1 MTLLALL
8 LAAQAANVPELPKD
22 IPQDAA
28 KFTVLMMGL
37 PAGQQALWSEGG
49 KLRAFFQFNDRG
61 RGPKTYST
69 FELRDGVP
77 VSEQVEGNDY
87 MKDAV
92 HEAFSVQGGTASW
105 KSKAEQGTRALSGSA
120 FYVSMYGPPAEF
132 ALLARAALEHGGGLP
147 LLPEGE
153 ARVAKVF
160 DRAALADG
168 KSELVTLYAITGLDF
183 SPSYVWLDQKREMFA
198 SGGVWQSVVREG
210 WEAAMPDLVKAQ
222 QDAVHQR
229 AREQAE
235 RLAHRPRGLLV
246 FHDANV
252 FDAESARTVPHQ
264 DVAIDGNRIIRVGP
278 TGAPPAGAEVI
289 EAAGKTLIPGLWDM
303 HAHVSDNDGLLNL
316 AAGVT
321 TVRDLANDVDELL
334 ARRKRIEEGT
344 ELGTRIVMAGFID
357 GPGPFQGPTKVLVSD
372 EKAGREWVDKYASL
386 GMTQIKLYSSLK
398 PELVEPIAEEAHRKG
413 LRLSGHIPAGLTASE
428 AVRLGYDEIQHVNF
442 LVLNFMPD
450 VKDTRTPARFLEPAK
465 RTADLDLRS
474 PQVREFI
481 QLLKDRHTTLDPTL
495 SIFEHLLLAR
505 PGVMSV
511 GFREI
516 ADRLPVQVRR
526 GFLAGSLPVPPGMD
540 QKYKASWAR
549 MLQLIGEL
557 YKAGVPIEAG
567 TDAMAG
573 FALHRE
579 LELDVEAGIPTPEVV
594 RLATLGAARIMGME
608 KDLGTV
614 RPGKLADVALIDGDP
629 TRRISDVRRTLVTV
643 KDGVVYR
650 PAELYRELGVRAD
663 WPTKAPPPKAPARH
677 ADAH

>member
-1 MTLLALL
+1 MMLLALL
-8 LAAQAANVPELPKD
+8 LAAPAANLPDLPKD
-22 IPQDAA
+22 VPQDAA
-28 KFTVLMMGL
+28 KYTVLMMGH

-69 FELRDGVP
+69 LALREGLP
-77 VSEQVEGNDY
+77 VSEQIEGNDY

-92 HEAFSVQGGTASW
+92 HETFFAQGESATW
-105 KSKAEQGTRALSGSA
+105 KSKAEEGTRTLSGPA
-120 FYVSMYGPPAEF
+120 FYLSMYGPPAEL
-132 ALLARAALEHGGGLP
+132 ALLARAALEHGGRLP

-153 ARVAKVF
+153 ARVEKVF
-160 DRAALADG
+160 DRSAQANG
-168 KSELVTLYAITGLDF
+168 KSQPLTLYAVTGLDF
-183 SPSYVWLDQKREMFA
+183 SPSYLWLDEKREMFA
-198 SGGVWQSVVREG
+198 SGGVWWGIVREG
-210 WEAAMPDLVKAQ
+210 WEAAMPDLIKAQ
-222 QDAVHQR
+222 QEASHQR
-229 AREQAE
+229 SREQAQ

-252 FDAESARTVPHQ
+252 FDPESARTVPHQ
-264 DVAIDGNRIIRVGP
+264 DVTIDGNRIVHVESTR
-278 TGAPPAGAEVI
+278 APPAGAEII

-303 HAHVSDNDGLLNL
+303 HAHVGNNDGLLNL

-321 TVRDLANDVDELL
+321 TVRDLANDLEELL
-334 ARRKRIEEGT
+334 ARKKRIEEGT

-357 GPGPFQGPTKVLVSD
+357 GPGPYQGPTKVLVSD

-386 GMTQIKLYSSLK
+386 GMLQIKLYSSLK

-413 LRLSGHIPAGLTASE
+413 LRVSGHIPAGLTASE
-428 AVRLGYDEIQHVNF
+428 AVHLGYDEIQHVNF

-450 VKDTRTPARFLEPAK
+450 VKETRTPARFLEPAK
-465 RTADLDLRS
+465 RTADLDLAS

-481 QLLKDRHTTLDPTL
+481 QLLKDRHITLDPTL
-495 SIFEHLLLAR
+495 SIFEQLILSR
-505 PGVMSV
+505 PGVMAV
-511 GFREI
+511 GYRAV

-526 GFLAGSLPVPPGMD
+526 GYLAGGIPVPPGMD
-540 QKYKASWAR
+540 EKYKASWAR
-549 MLQLIGEL
+549 MLQFVGEL

-567 TDAMAG
+567 TDALAG

-579 LELDVEAGIPTPEVV
+579 LELDAEAGIPPPEVL

-608 KDLGTV
+608 RDLGTV

-629 TRRISDVRRTLVTV
+629 LRRISDVRRTLVTV

-650 PAELYRELGVRAD
+650 PAELYRELGVR
-663 WPTKAPPPKAPARH
+663 PTQ
-677 ADAH
+677 